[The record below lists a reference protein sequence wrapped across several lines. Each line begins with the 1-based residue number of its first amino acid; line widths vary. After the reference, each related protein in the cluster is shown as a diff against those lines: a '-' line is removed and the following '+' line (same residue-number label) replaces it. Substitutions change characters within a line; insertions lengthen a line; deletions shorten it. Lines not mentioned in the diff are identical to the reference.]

1 MTRSDAFGRL
11 AALAVAGLLGACGG
25 GSDRPDRAPTFTV
38 DATAITPR
46 EATTTV
52 PFATGGFVATGA
64 TCSRSSAPTAGEVV
78 YETDNTVTYTD
89 GTVPAA
95 LVRDAA
101 RYAEAGVLTLRA
113 RFGLSA
119 TLGFNGSKL
128 HQCVNGRG
136 AFSTAGWNTIQ
147 VLVAAGAQEL
157 DRVTV
162 HELVHVLQ
170 AQALGCTQR
179 QYQFERWLMEGMAL
193 RVAGQDQPSKDDLRG
208 LQALFADVA
217 TRSPF
222 GDILNS
228 PVSRYPAYRLA
239 FDAFLGES
247 RRSPA
252 DVLRFLQQYGAT
264 NGCPLSAA
272 NGGPAGVDQTG
283 WKSEF
288 DAAFGVD
295 LRGAGALGEGFWA
308 VASRYAW

>member
-1 MTRSDAFGRL
+1 MTCRTLGRIG
-11 AALAVAGLLGACGG
+11 ALTVVALLVACGAG
-25 GSDRPDRAPTFTV
+25 DDRPDRPPVFTV
-38 DATAITPR
+38 DPATITPR
-46 EATTTV
+46 ETTTTV
-52 PFATGGFVATGA
+52 PFAGNGFVATGA
-64 TCSRSSAPTAGEVV
+64 TCSRSSQPTAGEVV
-78 YETDNTVTYTD
+78 YEADHTVTYSD

-101 RYAEAGVLTLRA
+101 RHAEAGVRTLRG
-113 RFGLSA
+113 RFALTA
-119 TLGFNGSKL
+119 PVGFNGSKV

-147 VLVAAGAQEL
+147 VLVTAGSQEL

-193 RVAGQDQPSKDDLRG
+193 HVAGQDQPSKDDLRG

-252 DVLRFLQQYGAT
+252 DVLRFLQQYGAV

-283 WKSEF
+283 WKTEF

-295 LRGAGALGEGFWA
+295 LRGTGALGEGFWA